1 MIDRRHLML
10 SGIAALAVRP
20 ALAGSQALT
29 LWGPPAAPS
38 VVLAQAAAE
47 GEIRGQSV
55 DFRVWRSP
63 DEMRAGIAGGTMQAV
78 VVPTYVAANFYNRGA
93 GLRLLNVLTEGLL
106 HVVGTPGPE
115 GVAGL
120 AGRRIAVPFAND
132 MPDLVLQ
139 RLLAKAGL
147 TPGKDIHLDYVGSPP
162 EAVQLLLAG
171 RVDAALLSEPAASAA
186 ILRGGMAGKEL
197 VRAVDCRRAWQAA
210 TGAASMPQAG
220 LAVTPALADRLG
232 GEGLEALQGALEAA
246 LARVKADPAAAGGA
260 AAAALELPAPVVGRA
275 IASSNLV
282 ALRASAAR
290 EALTGFFAA
299 LAEDD
304 PRIIGGRQPDAG
316 FYAL

>member
-20 ALAGSQALT
+20 ALAASQALT
-29 LWGPPAAPS
+29 LWGPPAAAS
-38 VVLAQAAAE
+38 VILAQAAAE
-47 GEIRGQSV
+47 REIRGQPV
-55 DFRVWRSP
+55 DFRIWRSP
-63 DEMRAGIAGGTMQAV
+63 DEMRAGVAGGTMQAV

-120 AGRRIAVPFAND
+120 TGRRVAVPFAND
-132 MPDLVLQ
+132 MPDLVLR

-147 TPGKDIHLDYVGSPP
+147 TPGKDIQLDYVGSPP

-197 VRAVDCRRAWQAA
+197 VRAVDCRQAWQAA
-210 TGAASMPQAG
+210 TGAVSMPQAG
-220 LAVTPALADRLG
+220 LAVTLALADGLG
-232 GEGLEALQGALEAA
+232 EEGLRALQGAFETA
-246 LARVKADPAAAGGA
+246 LARIKADPAAAGRA
-260 AAAALELPAPVVGRA
+260 ASAALELPAPVVGRS